1 MTQEFVTLPR
11 SVVEQALEAL
21 DAAMSG
27 GKYPYKHRCSEAINT
42 LREILEQPQVVEVV
56 VTTNQQ
62 GQCVA
67 VTRQDDEG
75 QILSVIWQ
83 AKQQQVEQE
92 PVAWIENL
100 GGGISYSAHHE
111 AARKLP
117 EGVRFD
123 LYTHSQPKREPL
135 TEDEIDKLC
144 PQYDDP
150 MRREMWIIG
159 FKATH
164 GIK

>member
-11 SVVEQALEAL
+11 EVVKQALEAL

-27 GKYPYKHRCSEAINT
+27 GKYPYKHRCSEAIDT
-42 LREILEQPQVVEVV
+42 LRAALDQP
-56 VTTNQQ
+56 
-62 GQCVA
+62 
-67 VTRQDDEG
+67 
-75 QILSVIWQ
+75 
-83 AKQQQVEQE
+83 QVEQE
-92 PVAWIENL
+92 PVAWMHQCNK
-100 GGGISYSAHHE
+100 
-111 AARKLP
+111 RP
-117 EGVRFD
+117 D
-123 LYTHSQPKREPL
+123 LAELSFSKREPALAAKGYRVRPLIFGDIAHPQLRRKPL

-159 FKATH
+159 FKAAH